1 MLTDQIWQ
9 ALILGVLQGLTEFLP
24 ISSSAHLILL
34 PWIMDWTPLGLV
46 FDVMVHG
53 GTLMAIL
60 IYFRKEWKEFMW
72 DFLSRVREARL
83 FGRRDTPVDAV
94 VVGTVPAVLVALAF
108 RHAIEEYARTPLVT
122 VVTLAVFGGLLL
134 FADRR
139 SRGRRTASS
148 MRLRD
153 GLLVGAAQ
161 ALALIPG
168 VSRSG
173 VTITAAL
180 LVGCTRAEAARFSFL
195 LAGPVLVLGTL
206 DGLLTLLTAGPGE
219 AVPFWPLLV
228 GVVVSFLVGFLCIKY
243 FIRFLQSHTF
253 LPFVVYRLLLASAI
267 LAIHLAGG

>member
-1 MLTDQIWQ
+1 VLTDQIWQ
-9 ALILGVLQGLTEFLP
+9 ALVLGVLQGLTEFLP

-60 IYFRKEWKEFMW
+60 IYFRKEWKEFIQ
-72 DFLSRVREARL
+72 DVLSRIREFRL

-94 VVGTVPAVLVALAF
+94 VVGTAPAVLVALAF

-122 VVTLAVFGGLLL
+122 VMTLAVFGGLLL

-139 SRGRRTASS
+139 SRGGRTASS
-148 MRLRD
+148 MGLRD

-206 DGLLTLLTAGPGE
+206 DGLLTLLTGGPGE